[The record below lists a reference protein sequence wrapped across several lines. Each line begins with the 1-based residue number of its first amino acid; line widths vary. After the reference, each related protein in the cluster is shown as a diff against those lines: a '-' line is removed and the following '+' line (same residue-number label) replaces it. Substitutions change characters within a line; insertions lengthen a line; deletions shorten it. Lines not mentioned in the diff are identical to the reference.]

1 MNEKRVSRFVCKC
14 SDCRS
19 KWDNGDD
26 DEEKVDVVFLNSIT
40 EYYPLFVGQKT
51 PFQIYLINGGLDT
64 SAAKRTRQLLE
75 AGGDIDA
82 KMENGDT
89 LLHYFVKNCEIEGL
103 KSVLELKAN
112 VHVKNKGGLTPIEL
126 VVQEDRWTP
135 CGKEMCDVLIRKGSV
150 IPCLPYKY
158 SNESPVIQMIQS
170 IIAQRAFIRVFRRHR
185 RGVLAP
191 DMIRLIASMIF

>member
-1 MNEKRVSRFVCKC
+1 MNETRVSRFVCKC
-14 SDCRS
+14 NDCRS
-19 KWDNGDD
+19 KWDDNNV
-26 DEEKVDVVFLNSIT
+26 EEDVVFLNSIT

-64 SAAKRTRQLLE
+64 NAAKRTRQLLE

-82 KMENGDT
+82 KMENGDA
-89 LLHYFVKNCEIEGL
+89 LLHYFVKTCEVEGL

-112 VHVKNKGGLTPIEL
+112 VHVKNKDGLTPIEL

-135 CGKEMCDVLIRKGSV
+135 CGKEMCDILIRKGSV
-150 IPCLPYKY
+150 IPSLPYKY

-170 IIAQRAFIRVFRRHR
+170 IMAQRAFIRVFRRHR
-185 RGVLAP
+185 KGVLAP